1 MTSSR
6 TRRVPPCGSS
16 ITCTVT
22 CTVAFTVATFLLA
35 AGGCGDG
42 STCPTTS
49 AAGAG
54 TPAALPVGLAVLSSD
69 YASTSLSLYDPSSL
83 QLHDDCFH
91 TGAVGPGMQDLSGD
105 ATLPTEGDPSSRD
118 IVIVD
123 RGNATLDVVT
133 PACALRRQISV
144 STGFRANPRD
154 VIAIDAHKIYVT
166 RYEANAAPTATPGDF
181 DEGNDVLIVDPTDG
195 VILGRI
201 DLAGEATGAPGVL
214 ARPDRGLLLDGR
226 VYVTLGNLS
235 GDFVQA
241 GPGRVVVIDPAT
253 DAILGHIDLPEQIG
267 CSGITAVTAA
277 KKLYVACWG
286 DDNAG
291 GDQAATSALV
301 EISVPGAGQALGTL
315 GTVVK
320 AAALGTRPVSFVT
333 TAVLNGVAYVQQVGV
348 LADPQAGTPGSS
360 DVLYAVAL
368 ATGDLVKVFDGGAY
382 NLGRVAALSE
392 NARIYVPDGDTHVPR
407 VHVFELAGG
416 SVTELTAFEPN
427 PAGHLPP
434 REVARY

>member
-6 TRRVPPCGSS
+6 THRVAPSGLSF
-16 ITCTVT
+16 IVT
-22 CTVAFTVATFLLA
+22 CTATLAVAVLSVG

-49 AAGAG
+49 TVGAG

-69 YASTSLSLYDPSSL
+69 YSSTSLALYDPSSG

-91 TGAVGPGMQDLSGD
+91 TGAVGPGLQDLSGD

-118 IVIVD
+118 IVIID

-133 PACALRRQISV
+133 PGCALRRQISV

-154 VIAIDAHKIYVT
+154 VIAVDPHKIYVT
-166 RYEANAAPTATPGDF
+166 RYETNAAPTATPGDF
-181 DEGNDVLIVDPTDG
+181 DEGNDVLVVDPTDG

-201 DLAGEATGAPGVL
+201 DLGQEATGAPGVL

-235 GDFVQA
+235 GDFAQA

-253 DAILGHIDLPEQIG
+253 DALLGHIDLPQQVG
-267 CSGITAVTAA
+267 CSGITAVAAA

-286 DDNAG
+286 DSDAG

-320 AAALGTRPVSFVT
+320 AAALGTRPLSLVT
-333 TAVLNGVAYVQQVGV
+333 TAVLNGVAYVQQVGA
-348 LADPQAGTPGSS
+348 LPDPQAGTPASS

-368 ATGDLVKVFDGGAY
+368 ATGDLVKVYDGGAF

-392 NARIYVPDGDTHVPR
+392 DARVYVPDGDSHVPR

-416 SVTELTAFEPN
+416 SITELTAFEPN

-434 REVARY
+434 REAARY